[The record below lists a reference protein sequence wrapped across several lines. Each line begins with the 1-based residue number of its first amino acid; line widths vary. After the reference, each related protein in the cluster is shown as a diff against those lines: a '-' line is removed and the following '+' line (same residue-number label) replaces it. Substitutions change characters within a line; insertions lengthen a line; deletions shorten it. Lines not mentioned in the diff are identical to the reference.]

1 MLSLRTLICQAYLA
15 QYPTEVQ
22 TNPLEEPFFDSFGFL
37 GSSQSFQYRNSN
49 RSLRGKKKKSVSNY
63 FNDRCRGEE
72 NDMEQEGNGVK
83 KAEGRLQEMS

>member
-49 RSLRGKKKKSVSNY
+49 RSLRGKKKKSLCLIILMTDVGEKRMTWNKKEMES
-63 FNDRCRGEE
+63 RRQRG
-72 NDMEQEGNGVK
+72 DY
-83 KAEGRLQEMS
+83 RR